1 MRALATFTFAAGLA
15 VIGNASA
22 QVYPSRPITMI
33 VGFPAG
39 GPSDTTARILV
50 ERMRTSVGQP
60 VIIENVTGAS
70 GSIAAARVARAAAD
84 GYTLIYGN
92 WATHV
97 LNGAVY
103 TLNYDL
109 QDDFEPV
116 ALLASEPM
124 LIVSRKTMP
133 AKDLSEL
140 IAWLKAN
147 PGKALAG
154 TGGRGSVAHIVGTLF
169 QQKTDTRFA
178 FVPYRGLGPIIQDLM
193 SGQIDM
199 LFDNAPNSLQHVRAG
214 TLKAYAVM
222 AKSRMAQAAEIPT
235 VDEAGMPGFY
245 ASNWR
250 AVWAPK
256 GTPTDVIAKLNA
268 AIMDGLADPT
278 VRQRLADLGQEIFS
292 PEQQSAQALAALQ
305 KAEIEKWWPIVKA
318 AHIKA
323 E

>member
-1 MRALATFTFAAGLA
+1 
-15 VIGNASA
+15 
-22 QVYPSRPITMI
+22 
-33 VGFPAG
+33 
-39 GPSDTTARILV
+39 
-50 ERMRTSVGQP
+50 
-60 VIIENVTGAS
+60 
-70 GSIAAARVARAAAD
+70 
-84 GYTLIYGN
+84 
-92 WATHV
+92 
-97 LNGAVY
+97 
-103 TLNYDL
+103 
-109 QDDFEPV
+109 
-116 ALLASEPM
+116 
-124 LIVSRKTMP
+124 MP

-292 PEQQSAQALAALQ
+292 PEQQSAHALAALQ